1 MMSGQGTYYYKN
13 NEGSTLE
20 GTFSNN
26 APQGECVY
34 KKVVQKNI
42 KHIGK
47 MEIV

>member
-1 MMSGQGTYYYKN
+1 MMNGTGTYYYTMDKFLTEN
-13 NEGSTLE
+13 V
-20 GTFSNN
+20 FI
-26 APQGECVY
+26 